1 MEMTRE
7 KRTVVIKALF
17 HSFADP
23 FLFSRSEVLGN
34 KGGKGISEF
43 LYRHIGERV
52 YFYCCRKGGHDYSAK
67 TVDQSLYH
75 ENAQIHYRLLYTG
88 QCGERSDLFQAVTV
102 EMQVV
107 AV

>member
-7 KRTVVIKALF
+7 ENGGNQGTF

-52 YFYCCRKGGHDYSAK
+52 YF
-67 TVDQSLYH
+67 
-75 ENAQIHYRLLYTG
+75 LLP
-88 QCGERSDLFQAVTV
+88 QRRP
-102 EMQVV
+102 
-107 AV
+107 

>member
-17 HSFADP
+17 TPCGSV
-23 FLFSRSEVLGN
+23 LLSRSEVLGN

>member
-17 HSFADP
+17 TPFMDP
-23 FLFSRSEVLGN
+23 FLSFAPVLGN
-34 KGGKGISEF
+34 KGGKGISKF
-43 LYRHIGERV
+43 LYRHIGKRV

-67 TVDQSLYH
+67 
-75 ENAQIHYRLLYTG
+75 LLTNFCTIRMPRFITDCCTG